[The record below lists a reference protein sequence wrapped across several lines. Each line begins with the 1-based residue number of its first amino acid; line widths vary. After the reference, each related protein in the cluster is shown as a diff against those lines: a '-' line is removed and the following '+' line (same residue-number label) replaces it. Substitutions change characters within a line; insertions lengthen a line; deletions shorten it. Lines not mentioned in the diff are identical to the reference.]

1 MTRKRQLADALRE
14 GLAGAAGRGR
24 VLGQALKVRAE
35 IAASRRQL
43 KAALGE
49 LGNHVYSRIKAGDLP
64 AAAGAEGDETLLA
77 YTQRID
83 GCKADICLK
92 EAELRE
98 IVRSGR
104 GENGESRAES
114 EPRVT

>member
-14 GLAGAAGRGR
+14 RLAGAAERGR
-24 VLGQALKVRAE
+24 VLGRALKVRAE

-43 KAALGE
+43 KTTFGE
-49 LGNHVYSRIKAGDLP
+49 LGQHMYSRIKAGDLP

-83 GCKADICLK
+83 GCKAEIRLK

-104 GENGESRAES
+104 RENGEPAGE
-114 EPRVT
+114 